1 MTAARKPAA
10 PKAGSAKST
19 RKPTAPKAGGAKSTR
34 KPATPK
40 AGGATSTRKP
50 AAPKAGR
57 AAAKSGTAAPKLAGP
72 PTSIPALMAWA
83 LRIELDATE
92 RYTELADA
100 MEMHNNREVSSLFRK
115 MAVIEGKHA
124 EKVMRQM
131 GWDAPP
137 PLPSGPPPWPG
148 FEAPESAPQD
158 AVHYLMQPWHALEL
172 ALACEERALRF
183 FGALAKA
190 VKVPAVK
197 RVAREMEEEERE
209 HVALVK
215 AWMAKVPRPDADWA
229 TDPDPPRYL
238 D

>member
-1 MTAARKPAA
+1 MSARKKVSPTAKAKSAKSAAAKKPRTAKPAA
-10 PKAGSAKST
+10 APRTLEEFMTQALAMEVEAGQ
-19 RKPTAPKAGGAKSTR
+19 
-34 KPATPK
+34 
-40 AGGATSTRKP
+40 
-50 AAPKAGR
+50 
-57 AAAKSGTAAPKLAGP
+57 
-72 PTSIPALMAWA
+72 
-83 LRIELDATE
+83 
-92 RYTELADA
+92 RYTEFADA
-100 MEMHNNREVSSLFRK
+100 METHNNREVAALFRK

-215 AWMAKVPRPDADWA
+215 AWMAKVPRPAADWA

>member
-10 PKAGSAKST
+10 PKSGNAASK
-19 RKPTAPKAGGAKSTR
+19 
-34 KPATPK
+34 
-40 AGGATSTRKP
+40 RKP
-50 AAPKAGR
+50 AAPKSGSAASKRKPAAPKSGR
-57 AAAKSGTAAPKLAGP
+57 AVPKVKPGATKLAGP
-72 PTSIPALMAWA
+72 PASIPALMAWA
-83 LRIELDATE
+83 LRIELDAAE
-92 RYTELADA
+92 RYAELADA
-100 MEMHNNREVSSLFRK
+100 METHNNREVCALFRK

-215 AWMAKVPRPDADWA
+215 AWMAKVPRPAADWA

>member
-1 MTAARKPAA
+1 VTAA
-10 PKAGSAKST
+10 
-19 RKPTAPKAGGAKSTR
+19 R

-40 AGGATSTRKP
+40 AGSAASRRKP
-50 AAPKAGR
+50 AAPKAKS
-57 AAAKSGTAAPKLAGP
+57 AAPKAKSAAPKAKSAAPKLAGP
-72 PTSIPALMAWA
+72 PASIPALLAWA
-83 LRIELDATE
+83 LRIELDAAE

-100 MEMHNNREVSSLFRK
+100 MEMHNNREVCALFRK

-124 EKVMRQM
+124 EKVMLQM
-131 GWDAPP
+131 GWTVPP

-183 FGALAKA
+183 FGTLAKA
-190 VKVPAVK
+190 VQVPAVK
-197 RVAREMEEEERE
+197 RVALEMEEEERE

>member
-10 PKAGSAKST
+10 PKAGSAASQA
-19 RKPTAPKAGGAKSTR
+19 RRQSPPRRRQSPPRRRQSSAAPKA
-34 KPATPK
+34 
-40 AGGATSTRKP
+40 KP
-50 AAPKAGR
+50 AAPKA
-57 AAAKSGTAAPKLAGP
+57 KPAAPKLAGP
-72 PTSIPALMAWA
+72 PASIPALMAWA
-83 LRIELDATE
+83 LRIELDAAE

-100 MEMHNNREVSSLFRK
+100 MEMHNNREVCALFRK

-124 EKVMRQM
+124 EKVMLQM
-131 GWDAPP
+131 GWKVPP

-190 VKVPAVK
+190 VEVPAVK
-197 RVAREMEEEERE
+197 RVALEMEEEERE